1 MIRSTFKLLILSLII
16 LSSCTGETLKPP
28 NILWLTSEDNNI
40 EWVRC
45 YGNKYADTPNLDA
58 FAESGFR
65 YTHCYANAPVCAPS
79 RSTWITGIYAISN
92 GTHPMRSRN
101 EIPHDVIKYYPDLLR
116 AAGYYVSNGAKTD
129 YNIGGRP
136 DKDCW
141 DDMDQRG
148 DGKSI
153 TNWDALKENQPF
165 FKIINFF
172 ESHESR
178 AQGDVE
184 NTIHNPDSTDLRD
197 YHPDLPDVRK
207 NYAKYHDAVKRMDT
221 NVGDALAMLED
232 LGLAENTIVIYNS
245 DHGGVLPRSKRYLH
259 ATGIHAPLII
269 RIPEKYK
276 SLYPADAPGST
287 VDRIVSFIDMPTT
300 FLSLCQ
306 VEIPDY
312 MQGKIFLG
320 NEQDNERDYH
330 FSFRGR
336 MDERAENARA
346 VYNKEFVYIRNYM
359 PWIPWMQH
367 LNYLWKMKATGAW
380 EDYAMNNPGDI
391 DRTKYFYPKLYTEEF
406 YSLDE
411 DWDNT
416 NNLINDPMYA
426 DKIEDMRKSLREWQ
440 LEIHDAALIPE
451 SEMVKRAKDN
461 KMTIYEMV
469 RDPKLYNLP
478 GLLDAADIALEADP
492 DNLDKLR
499 IMLTNNDPGIRYWAI
514 TGCFL
519 FNDKLGAMKV
529 LNDASH
535 EVRAMAAWILIRTG
549 EVEKGK
555 KVLEELLL
563 DHSYATLKVLN
574 MIDWMGDEGE
584 SLMETVR
591 TLELSPGSQ
600 NYEIRMQETLME
612 KWGLKG

>member
-1 MIRSTFKLLILSLII
+1 MIRFACKLLILSLII
-16 LSSCTGETLKPP
+16 LSSCTDTEETFEPP

-40 EWVRC
+40 DWVGC

-58 FAESGFR
+58 LAESGFR

-101 EIPHDVIKYYPDLLR
+101 EIPHDIIKYYPDHFKT
-116 AAGYYVSNGAKTD
+116 AGYYVSNGAKTD

-141 DDMDQRG
+141 DDMDRRG

-221 NVGDALAMLED
+221 NIGDALAMLEE

-259 ATGIHAPLII
+259 ATGIHTPLIV

-276 SLYPADAPGST
+276 SLYPADSPGST
-287 VDRIVSFIDMPTT
+287 IDRIVSFIDMPTT
-300 FLSLCQ
+300 FMSLCQ

-312 MQGKIFLG
+312 MQGEIFLG
-320 NEQDNERDYH
+320 NELDPERDYH

-346 VYNKEFVYIRNYM
+346 VYDKEFVYIKNYM
-359 PWIPWMQH
+359 PFTPWMQH

-380 EDYAMNNPGDI
+380 EDYALNNPGDI
-391 DRTKYFYPKLYTEEF
+391 DRSKYFYPKLYTEEF
-406 YSLDE
+406 YSLAE
-411 DWDNT
+411 DWDN
-416 NNLINDPMYA
+416 NNNQINNPKYA
-426 DKIEDMRKSLREWQ
+426 DKIEDMRKALREWQ
-440 LEIHDAALIPE
+440 LEIHDAGLIPE

-461 KMTIYEMV
+461 NMTIYEMV

-478 GLLDAADIALEADP
+478 GLLDASEIAMEADP
-492 DNLDKLR
+492 DKLDKLR
-499 IMLTNNDPGIRYWAI
+499 IMLTNDDPGIRYWAI

-519 FNDKLGAMKV
+519 LNDQLAAIKV
-529 LNDASH
+529 LNDTSH
-535 EVRAMAAWILIRTG
+535 EVRAMAAWTLIRTG
-549 EVEKGK
+549 EAEKGK

-563 DHSYATLKVLN
+563 DNSYATLKVLN
-574 MIDWMGDEGE
+574 IIDWMGEEGE

-591 TLELSPGSQ
+591 ALELSPESQ
-600 NYEIRMQETLME
+600 RYEIRMQDALVE
-612 KWGLKG
+612 KWG

>member
-1 MIRSTFKLLILSLII
+1 MIRSAFKLLILSLFI
-16 LSSCTGETLKPP
+16 LSSCTGETLEPP

-40 EWVRC
+40 DWVGC

-58 FAESGFR
+58 LAESGFR

-79 RSTWITGIYAISN
+79 RSTWITGMHAISN

-101 EIPHDVIKYYPDLLR
+101 EIPHDVIKYYPDHFK

-136 DKDCW
+136 DEDCW

-148 DGKSI
+148 NGKSI

-184 NTIHNPDSTDLRD
+184 NTIHNPDSTALWDF
-197 YHPDLPDVRK
+197 HPDLPDIRK

-221 NVGDALAMLED
+221 NVGEALAMLEE

-259 ATGIHAPLII
+259 ATGIHTPLIV

-300 FLSLCQ
+300 FMSLCQ
-306 VEIPDY
+306 VEIPAY
-312 MQGKIFLG
+312 MQGRIFLG
-320 NEQDNERDYH
+320 NKKDPEREYH

-346 VYNKEFVYIRNYM
+346 VYDKEFVYIRNYM
-359 PWIPWMQH
+359 PFTPWMQH
-367 LNYLWKMKATGAW
+367 LDYLWKMKATEAW
-380 EDYAMNNPGDI
+380 EDYAMTNADDI
-391 DRTKYFYPKLYTEEF
+391 EKSKYFYPKVYTEEF
-406 YSLDE
+406 YSLGE

-416 NNLINDPMYA
+416 NNLINEAKYA
-426 DKIEDMRKSLREWQ
+426 DKIEDMRKALREWQ
-440 LEIHDAALIPE
+440 LKIHDAALIPE
-451 SEMVKRAKDN
+451 SEMVKRARDN
-461 KMTIYEMV
+461 RMTIYEMV
-469 RDPKLYNLP
+469 RDPILYNLP
-478 GLLDAADIALEADP
+478 GLLDAADIALEANP
-492 DNLDKLR
+492 DKLDRLR
-499 IMLTNNDPGIRYWAI
+499 IMLTNDDPGIRYWAI

-519 FNDKLGAMKV
+519 LNDQLAAMKV

-535 EVRAMAAWILIRTG
+535 EVRAMAAWTLIRTG

-555 KVLEELLL
+555 KVLEALLL
-563 DHSYATLKVLN
+563 ENSYATLKVLN
-574 MIDWMGDEGE
+574 IIDWMGDEGE
-584 SLMETVR
+584 SLMETVKS
-591 TLELSPGSQ
+591 LELTRGSQ
-600 NYEIRMQETLME
+600 NYEIPMQEGLME
-612 KWGLKG
+612 KWGA

>member
-1 MIRSTFKLLILSLII
+1 MRRLPIKVLILSLLIF
-16 LSSCTGETLKPP
+16 SSCTEEALQPP

-40 EWVRC
+40 DWVGC

-58 FAESGFR
+58 LAESGFR

-79 RSTWITGIYAISN
+79 RSTWITGIHAISN

-101 EIPHDVIKYYPDLLR
+101 EIPHDIIKYYPDHFK

-136 DKDCW
+136 DSDCW
-141 DDMDQRG
+141 DDMDKHG

-184 NTIHNPDSTDLRD
+184 NTIHNPDSTDLWGF
-197 YHPDLPDVRK
+197 HPDLPDVRK

-221 NVGDALAMLED
+221 NVGDALAMLEE
-232 LGLAENTIVIYNS
+232 LGLADNTIVIYNS

-259 ATGIHAPLII
+259 ATGIHTPLIV

-276 SLYPADAPGST
+276 SYYPAEAPGSS
-287 VDRIVSFIDMPTT
+287 VDQIVSFIDMPTT
-300 FLSLCQ
+300 FMSLCQ

-312 MQGKIFLG
+312 MQGQVFLG
-320 NEQDNERDYH
+320 NEKDPERDYH

-346 VYNKEFVYIRNYM
+346 VYDKEFVYIKNYM
-359 PWIPWMQH
+359 PYTPWMQH
-367 LNYLWKMKATGAW
+367 LNYLWKMKATEAW
-380 EDYAMNNPGDI
+380 ENYAIDNPEDI
-391 DRTKYFYPKLYTEEF
+391 DRSKYFYPKLYTEEF
-406 YSLDE
+406 YSLND

-416 NNLINDPMYA
+416 NNLVNDPKYA
-426 DKIEDMRKSLREWQ
+426 DKIGNMRKALREWQ

-461 KMTIYEMV
+461 NMTIYEMV

-492 DNLDKLR
+492 DNLDELR
-499 IMLTNNDPGIRYWAI
+499 VMLNNDDPGIRYWAI

-519 FNDKLGAMKV
+519 LNDEVGALKV
-529 LNDASH
+529 LNDTSH
-535 EVRAMAAWILIRTG
+535 EVRALAAWILIRNG

-555 KVLEELLL
+555 KMLEEMLL
-563 DHSYATLKVLN
+563 DNSYASLKILN
-574 MIDWMGDEGE
+574 MIDWIGDEGE

-591 TLELSPGSQ
+591 ALELDPGKQS
-600 NYEIRMQETLME
+600 YEMRMQEALME
-612 KWGLKG
+612 KWGSEG